1 MMHNNKK
8 DFIMARNY
16 RRPMRASTRDALIY
30 ATFGIITAFIIFG
43 IKKCNDNEKE
53 KAKPDIV
60 KMMTARADS
69 LNKVVKTYEIDNGN
83 LQQELIVAN
92 DSIGVLNDSIGSL
105 NDSIDVLNTKNTK
118 LKNEKDSIVAE
129 LDDCKASK
137 QPVKKT
143 PVKKTPVVVS
153 KTEKE
158 PEKPVVVKPMPRVQK
173 PCEPV
178 IVKQEAKNE
187 NTGSTTVNVNTPG
200 NTVNISNGGIINNF
214 YGDCDK
220 TEKADTVYKEVVK
233 YRRKV
238 IMGHAVSNESVRC
251 K

>member
-1 MMHNNKK
+1 
-8 DFIMARNY
+8 MARNY

-30 ATFGIITAFIIFG
+30 ATFGIITAFIILG

-60 KMMTARADS
+60 KTMTARADS

-83 LQQELIVAN
+83 LQQGLTVAN

-153 KTEKE
+153 KPEKE

>member
-1 MMHNNKK
+1 
-8 DFIMARNY
+8 MARNY
-16 RRPMRASTRDALIY
+16 RRPMRAGTRDALIY

-69 LNKVVKTYEIDNGN
+69 LNKVVKTYEIDKGN

-92 DSIGVLNDSIGSL
+92 DSIVVLNDSIGLL
-105 NDSIDVLNTKNTK
+105 NDSVVVLNKKNGILTVANDS
-118 LKNEKDSIVAE
+118 LKRENSGLKHEKDSIVAE

-143 PVKKTPVVVS
+143 PVVVS
-153 KTEKE
+153 KPEKE

>member
-1 MMHNNKK
+1 
-8 DFIMARNY
+8 MARNY

-178 IVKQEAKNE
+178 IIKQEAKNE

>member
-1 MMHNNKK
+1 
-8 DFIMARNY
+8 
-16 RRPMRASTRDALIY
+16 MRAVKKDALIFSTTG
-30 ATFGIITAFIIFG
+30 AIAMALVLFGV
-43 IKKCNDNEKE
+43 KKCNDNADE
-53 KAKPDIV
+53 KAALK
-60 KMMTARADS
+60 ARAEIAESLLAGESELESENETLVLQNDS
-69 LNKVVKTYEIDNGN
+69 LRKD
-83 LQQELIVAN
+83 LAVAG
-92 DSIGVLNDSIGSL
+92 DSIVVL

-143 PVKKTPVVVS
+143 PAKKTP
-153 KTEKE
+153 T
-158 PEKPVVVKPMPRVQK
+158 VVKKDTLKRMPRVEK

-178 IVKQEAKNE
+178 IIEQKPECE
-187 NTGSTTVNVNTPG
+187 NSGSTTINVNTPY
-200 NTVNISNGGIINNF
+200 NTINISNGGIINNF

-238 IMGHAVSNESVRC
+238 IMGHAVSNESVHC

>member
-1 MMHNNKK
+1 
-8 DFIMARNY
+8 MARNY
-16 RRPMRASTRDALIY
+16 RRPMHAGTRDALIY

-92 DSIGVLNDSIGSL
+92 DSIGVLNDSIGLL

-153 KTEKE
+153 KPEKE

-178 IVKQEAKNE
+178 IIKQEAKNE
-187 NTGSTTVNVNTPG
+187 NTGSTTVNVNTSG

>member
-1 MMHNNKK
+1 
-8 DFIMARNY
+8 
-16 RRPMRASTRDALIY
+16 MRTVTKDALIFSTTG
-30 ATFGIITAFIIFG
+30 AIAMALVLFGV
-43 IKKCNDNEKE
+43 KKCNDNADE
-53 KAKPDIV
+53 KAALKAKAEIAESLLAGESELESENKTLV
-60 KMMTARADS
+60 LQNDS
-69 LNKVVKTYEIDNGN
+69 LRKD
-83 LQQELIVAN
+83 LAVAG
-92 DSIGVLNDSIGSL
+92 DSIVVL

-153 KTEKE
+153 KPEKE
-158 PEKPVVVKPMPRVQK
+158 PEKPAVVKPMPRVQI

-178 IVKQEAKNE
+178 IIKQEAKNE

-220 TEKADTVYKEVVK
+220 TEKADTVYKEVIK